1 MLSVL
6 NNGTIKE
13 LKKLQGVGEKRA
25 RLIVD
30 WRTIHG
36 PFQQVNNRINEPNN
50 NFARASRFL
59 VHFFAFN
66 AQLRREMTKF

>member
-1 MLSVL
+1 MGKELLSVL

-30 WRTIHG
+30 RRTFHG
-36 PFQQVNNRINEPNN
+36 PCQQVNKYSEN
-50 NFARASRFL
+50 
-59 VHFFAFN
+59 
-66 AQLRREMTKF
+66 LRVRTC